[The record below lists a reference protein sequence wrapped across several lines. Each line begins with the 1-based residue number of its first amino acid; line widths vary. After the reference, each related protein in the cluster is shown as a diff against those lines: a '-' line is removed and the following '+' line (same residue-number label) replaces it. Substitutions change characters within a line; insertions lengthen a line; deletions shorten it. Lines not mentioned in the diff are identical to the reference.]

1 MSLEGAIDRLRLAE
15 ADWTE
20 ALDAHIYA
28 EPNALFAKRLRAFA
42 EAADRQREAFEYGA
56 NERLAWDPVPHEP
69 DGRPAPYELSPDS
82 GRIGPAELWERFD
95 RAFAAWDRSLEGSS
109 MPEIARCFGVDG
121 RRRQRARR
129 RRRPGTRRGPGGA
142 AAAGRSA

>member
-56 NERLAWDPVPHEP
+56 NERLAWDPLPHEP
-69 DGRPAPYELSPDS
+69 DGRPAPCELSPDS
-82 GRIGPAELWERFD
+82 GRVGPAELWERFD
-95 RAFAAWDRSLEGSS
+95 RAFAEWDRSLEGSS
-109 MPEIARCFGVDG
+109 MPEIARCFGDL
-121 RRRQRARR
+121 
-129 RRRPGTRRGPGGA
+129 A
-142 AAAGRSA
+142 AAANELADAVDRERGVAPGAAGASRQTA